1 MDAADAKNGALQYH
15 RAPVSTPLPLLMP
28 ASLRL
33 EIRALLELY
42 LIPGLAALM
51 PWGLGFRWLRF
62 SSRLAWL
69 YRSEW
74 QAALAQARQFVQTG
88 DEALWARQFRL
99 VRLVDHADYWT
110 SRTRSRR
117 WLRRHMDVSTPWPT
131 LDTPAVGVFFH
142 VCPGLWAMRS
152 LREQGV
158 NASVLAGHY
167 SKRSM
172 GGAWLAFAYGVLR
185 LKELQR
191 VSGGPLIFSPGT
203 VKKSLA
209 IIEGGGWIAGTPDV
223 PPTETALGTPVTLFD
238 RPAHF
243 AEGLLVIAR
252 RARVPIVIF
261 TLGLDLRT
269 GRRQLEVLGQ
279 HDPNEPELLQHI
291 ADHWQRLLRER
302 SWGFFLWTAMP
313 AWFALPQP
321 PEP

>member
-1 MDAADAKNGALQYH
+1 MAPRARKTGRYSTIALPPRCH
-15 RAPVSTPLPLLMP
+15 DMSPMLTA
-28 ASLRL
+28 LRL
-33 EIRALLELY
+33 ELRALLELY
-42 LIPGLAALM
+42 LIPGLTALM
-51 PWGLGFRWLRF
+51 PWPLGFRWLRLC
-62 SSRLAWL
+62 SRLALL
-69 YRSEW
+69 YRCEW
-74 QAALAQARQFVQTG
+74 EPALAQARRFVSID
-88 DEALWARQFRL
+88 DEAMWARQFRL
-99 VRLVDHADYWT
+99 AKLVDHADYWT

-117 WLRRHMDVSTPWPT
+117 WLRRHMDVAAPWPR

-158 NASVLAGHY
+158 SASVLAGHF

-172 GGAWLAFAYGVLR
+172 GDAWLAFAYGVLR

-203 VKKSLA
+203 VKKALA
-209 IIEGGGWIAGTPDV
+209 IVQGGGWIAGTPDV

-252 RARVPIVIF
+252 RAQVPVVIF
-261 TLGLDLRT
+261 TLGLDLAD
-269 GRRQLEVLGQ
+269 GRRRLEVLGQ
-279 HDPNEPELLQHI
+279 HDPDEPELLQRI

-302 SWGFFLWTAMP
+302 SWGFMLWAAMP
-313 AWFALPQP
+313 AWFALPRP
-321 PEP
+321 PES